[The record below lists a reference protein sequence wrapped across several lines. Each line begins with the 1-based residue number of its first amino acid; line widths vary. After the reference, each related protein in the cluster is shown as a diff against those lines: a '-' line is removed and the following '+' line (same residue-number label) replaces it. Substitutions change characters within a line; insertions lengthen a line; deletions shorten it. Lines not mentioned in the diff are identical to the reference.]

1 MKWYSV
7 KDLLAGYSLTKDQ
20 IRAMCK
26 SGELG
31 AMRFKDG
38 RYHSNHGQYIIPEGE
53 LSKLSAYKIGEPL
66 FKEEHQPSEYL
77 TPRNQDDEAKRMA
90 ELVGEY
96 EAYLHS
102 SEWQELREQAM
113 KRDGW
118 QCRMCGTG
126 KNLRVHHVNYEHV
139 GTEQEL
145 EDLLTLCDDCH
156 QKVHVKDNRT
166 ESANAESKND

>member
-1 MKWYSV
+1 
-7 KDLLAGYSLTKDQ
+7 
-20 IRAMCK
+20 
-26 SGELG
+26 
-31 AMRFKDG
+31 
-38 RYHSNHGQYIIPEGE
+38 
-53 LSKLSAYKIGEPL
+53 
-66 FKEEHQPSEYL
+66 
-77 TPRNQDDEAKRMA
+77 MA
-90 ELVGEY
+90 ELVGDY